1 MTVIR
6 IEPGEVTRTG
16 TDFRNM
22 SGDVESLVS
31 RAKGVMSSLEGQFT
45 GARASK
51 IYSQWHE
58 MEPSLQSA
66 INTLRSAGDLLASA
80 AQDFSSADMR

>member
-6 IEPGEVTRTG
+6 IDPGEVTKTG
-16 TDFRNM
+16 SDFRNM

-31 RAKGVMSSLEGQFT
+31 RAKGMMGSLEGQFT

-51 IYSQWHE
+51 IFGQWHE

-66 INTLRSAGDLLASA
+66 INTLQSAGDLLASA
-80 AQDFSSADMR
+80 SQDFSSVDMR

>member
-16 TDFRNM
+16 NDFQKM
-22 SGDVESLVS
+22 SVDVESLVS
-31 RAKGVMSSLEGQFT
+31 RAKGVMSSLESQFT

-58 MEPSLQSA
+58 MEPSLKSAIDTLQSA
-66 INTLRSAGDLLASA
+66 GRLLSSA
-80 AQDFSSADMR
+80 AEDFSSVDSR